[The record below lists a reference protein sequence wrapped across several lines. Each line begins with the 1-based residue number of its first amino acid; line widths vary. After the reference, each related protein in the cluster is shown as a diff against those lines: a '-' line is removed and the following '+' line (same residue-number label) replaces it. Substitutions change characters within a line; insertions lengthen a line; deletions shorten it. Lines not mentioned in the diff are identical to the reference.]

1 MANVVE
7 HGGPHSGGRIV
18 LRLRLAGGAVW
29 LSISDPGRPFD
40 PRAATFHGPDPDRGG
55 GSGLALIASF
65 TRIAGYV
72 RRAGRNRLLLELP
85 LA

>member
-1 MANVVE
+1 MANVIE

-18 LRLRLAGGAVW
+18 LRLRLAGETVL
-29 LSISDPGRPFD
+29 LSISDAGRPFD
-40 PRAATFHGPDPDRGG
+40 PRAATFDGPDPERGG

-65 TRIAGYV
+65 TRIAGYA